1 MPIKADVYRLDKL
14 RHDHE
19 YVRRGRVNGRVKGH
33 SEYAPHSPLLVDS
46 QSHAFL

>member
-19 YVRRGRVNGRVKGH
+19 YVRRGRLNNSVKEH
-33 SEYAPHSPLLVDS
+33 SEYAPHSLLFVV
-46 QSHAFL
+46 